1 MKSVGLA
8 LLFPFLLTPIVSF
21 LFRMVNA
28 TIAPEL
34 IAEFNLGPAE
44 LGLITSAYFIGFGL
58 TQLPMGVL
66 LDRYGPRVVVIGL
79 QLVGATGG
87 ALFVVADGQ
96 MGLLIG
102 RFLIGVGMAGSVMA
116 GLKAA
121 NLWFERERLPAINAL
136 LFGMTGL
143 GGMLATGPLAQLL
156 KVIDWR
162 TAMLMICVY
171 CCAIAMIS
179 AMMIPRVVQTGPAP
193 RLLRQIADIGRLY
206 KSATFLRFAP
216 VTVASIAGYSSYQ
229 SLWAAIWLR
238 DLEGF
243 SRDAQ
248 AWALFMLMGA
258 MMIGNFAFGA
268 INSQLRARGISTLN
282 AALTAMALMALLQA
296 VIVLD
301 IVAASLPIWILMAL
315 CTSGPVAMYAVL
327 SQRFPPELAGR
338 TNTAINVLAFLGGFL
353 VQSGIGFLL
362 AQFPVS
368 ADGGYDPVGHRL
380 ALAIVVAIQVAAFA
394 WFFFSAR
401 LDRSSP
407 AVP

>member
-58 TQLPMGVL
+58 TQLPMGLL

-79 QLVGATGG
+79 QLIGATGG
-87 ALFVVADGQ
+87 ALFVVANGQ
-96 MGLLIG
+96 MELLIG

-121 NLWFERERLPAINAL
+121 NLWFDRERLPAINAL

-143 GGMLATGPLAQLL
+143 GGMLATGPLTQLL
-156 KVIDWR
+156 KVVDWR
-162 TAMLMICVY
+162 TAILMICVY
-171 CCAIAMIS
+171 CCAIALIS
-179 AMMIPRVVQTGPAP
+179 AMMIPRVLQTGPTP
-193 RLLRQIADIGRLY
+193 RLLSQIAEIGRLY

-216 VTVASIAGYSSYQ
+216 ITVASIAGYSSYQ

-258 MMIGNFAFGA
+258 MMVGNFAFGA
-268 INSQLRARGISTLN
+268 INARLRSRGVSTLN
-282 AALTAMALMALLQA
+282 AALTAMALMVFLQA
-296 VIVLD
+296 LIVLD
-301 IVAASLPIWILMAL
+301 IFAASLPLWIVMAL

-353 VQSGIGFLL
+353 VQSSIGFLL

-368 ADGGYDPVGHRL
+368 ADGGYDPDGHRL
-380 ALAIVVAIQVAAFA
+380 ALGIVVVIQVAAFA
-394 WFFFSAR
+394 WFFLAAR

-407 AVP
+407 ALL